1 MDTIEVK
8 VIVNQRRQ
16 TRWLKDYHESY
27 RKSRRRERMQSF
39 PKQKKKKRSKK
50 KEPERPSI
58 MHSKESGTCYL
69 CMKLHNDYRR
79 HPALQEHHIF
89 GGCPNRTHSGHY
101 GLKVYLCNVHH
112 LAGTGPE
119 AVHSNQKVMDMLH
132 EEGQRAFEDRF
143 GSREEFMKIFGKNFI
158 MEEHKHDGH

>member
-1 MDTIEVK
+1 
-8 VIVNQRRQ
+8 
-16 TRWLKDYHESY
+16 
-27 RKSRRRERMQSF
+27 MQSF

-58 MHSKESGTCYL
+58 MHSRESGTCYL

-79 HPALQEHHIF
+79 HP
-89 GGCPNRTHSGHY
+89 GHY

-143 GSREEFMKIFGKNFI
+143 GSRKEFMKIFGKNFI
-158 MEEHKHDGH
+158 MEDHKHDGH

>member
-1 MDTIEVK
+1 
-8 VIVNQRRQ
+8 
-16 TRWLKDYHESY
+16 
-27 RKSRRRERMQSF
+27 MQSF
-39 PKQKKKKRSKK
+39 PKQKKKKRTKK

-58 MHSKESGTCYL
+58 LHSRESGTCYL

-79 HPALQEHHIF
+79 HPVLQEHHIF
-89 GGCPNRTHSGHY
+89 GGGPNRTHSGHY

-119 AVHSNQKVMDMLH
+119 AVHSNKKVMDMLH

-158 MEEHKHDGH
+158 MEDHKHDGY

>member
-1 MDTIEVK
+1 
-8 VIVNQRRQ
+8 
-16 TRWLKDYHESY
+16 
-27 RKSRRRERMQSF
+27 MQSF

-58 MHSKESGTCYL
+58 MHSRESGTCYL

-101 GLKVYLCNVHH
+101 GLKVYLCNVCITWQEQGRRQYIQTKRSWICCMKRGRE
-112 LAGTGPE
+112 LLKTGSAAGK
-119 AVHSNQKVMDMLH
+119 SL
-132 EEGQRAFEDRF
+132 
-143 GSREEFMKIFGKNFI
+143 
-158 MEEHKHDGH
+158 

>member
-1 MDTIEVK
+1 
-8 VIVNQRRQ
+8 
-16 TRWLKDYHESY
+16 
-27 RKSRRRERMQSF
+27 MQSF

-69 CMKLHNDYRR
+69 CMKLHNNYRR
-79 HPALQEHHIF
+79 YQALHIF

-101 GLKVYLCNVHH
+101 GLKVYLCNIHH

-119 AVHSNQKVMDMLH
+119 AVHANKKIMAMLH
-132 EEGQRAFEDRF
+132 EDGQRAFEENW
-143 GSREEFMKIFGKNFI
+143 GSRTEFMKIFGKNFI
-158 MEEHKHDGH
+158 MED